1 MPIPSHLLPAK
12 GYSGLDV
19 VPYNCDGYSTLPKYL
34 LENSPLT
41 MTLHEHH
48 LHCATISEGLY
59 SLDFQLV
66 TSLWFILKDISR
78 TIQLAANPLLDPFD
92 SLPGT
97 VDPELLEHIN
107 MPSPAMLAIEN
118 YTQNLLTITSTHAEL
133 CWLFELTQKIGLDGA
148 Q

>member
-1 MPIPSHLLPAK
+1 MPILSCLLPAE

-19 VPYNCDGYSTLPKYL
+19 VPYNYDNYATSHEYI

-41 MTLHEHH
+41 MTLREHH
-48 LHCATISEGLY
+48 LHCTSMSEDLY

-66 TSLWFILKDISR
+66 TGLWFILKDISC

-97 VDPELLEHIN
+97 INPEMLERID
-107 MPSPAMLAIEN
+107 ML
-118 YTQNLLTITSTHAEL
+118 
-133 CWLFELTQKIGLDGA
+133 
-148 Q
+148 